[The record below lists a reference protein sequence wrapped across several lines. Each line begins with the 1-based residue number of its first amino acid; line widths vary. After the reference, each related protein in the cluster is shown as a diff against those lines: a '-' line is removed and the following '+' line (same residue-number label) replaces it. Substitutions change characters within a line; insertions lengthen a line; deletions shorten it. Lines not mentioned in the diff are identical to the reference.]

1 MPTYS
6 PQSKASHQSFLR
18 DYAFEGASVP
28 SHLSHRLPKPR
39 SPFHM
44 METRHARTGKRA
56 EVLNGNYWPKPCDGD
71 LGELSFPA
79 APQLTTTYQGLF
91 SASLVQHNLLL

>member
-6 PQSKASHQSFLR
+6 PQYKASQSLR
-18 DYAFEGASVP
+18 DYAFEGVSVP

-56 EVLNGNYWPKPCDGD
+56 EVLNGNYWPKPCDRD
-71 LGELSFPA
+71 LGELCHF
-79 APQLTTTYQGLF
+79 QLQP
-91 SASLVQHNLLL
+91 SSLQRTKACSQLL